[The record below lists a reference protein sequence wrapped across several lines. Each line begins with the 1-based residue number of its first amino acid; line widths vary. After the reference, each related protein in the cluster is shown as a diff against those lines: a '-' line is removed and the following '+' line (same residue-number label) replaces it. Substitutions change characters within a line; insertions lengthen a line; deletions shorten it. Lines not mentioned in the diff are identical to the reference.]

1 MAIDKIIH
9 DLLIMNR
16 DVLAAKV
23 RLGANVGNCFKF
35 LSDDT
40 ERFTVRKMIEQVR

>member
-9 DLLIMNR
+9 DLLIMNL

-23 RLGANVGNCFKF
+23 RIGANSGDCFKF
-35 LSDDT
+35 LSDET
-40 ERFTVRKMIEQVR
+40 ERFTVRKMIEQAR